1 MNNVSQMIGG
11 RFIRTSL
18 SKTPVLPGMILV
30 LLFLFAFQTRAEK
43 VSSLSIKEELSATK
57 QQQGKALTG
66 TIVDQQGEPI
76 IGANII
82 EKGTSNGTV
91 TDFDGNFNLNVG
103 NNAVLNISYIGYLEQ
118 EVATQGKNTLNI
130 VLKED
135 TQTLDELVV
144 VGYGVQKKVN
154 LTGSVSSIDFAEQ
167 AESRPITNV
176 SSSLAGLSSGVSV
189 RQNVGKPGEDGANI
203 RIRGVGTLND
213 SSPLILIDGMEGIL
227 DSLNPDDIQSIS
239 ILKDAASSS
248 IYGSRA
254 ANGVI
259 LVTTKRGNRDKTSVT
274 YSGNFSMSSPANS
287 LDFVSDY
294 PKYMNLIN
302 ESAQNLGMPNHF
314 SKTTIDAWTEANK
327 NPNALN
333 PNGVPNWLAFPNTN
347 WTKEIYENNVV
358 QEHNLS
364 VSGGSEKASY
374 LLSAGYLDN
383 PGLVENTGLKRYNFR
398 VNLESNITD
407 WLTVGTST
415 YAIQQDKELGEYSSM
430 LNFIRQSSPGLV
442 GRYNGEL
449 GFPEAPEESSTA
461 NNLYANLL
469 GREGDDRSSRFNT
482 TLFSRI
488 KFMEGLSWD
497 FNFNYGR
504 RIDEINY
511 HTNGAA
517 GKRVRF
523 SDGTVMKE
531 STPPSLMTTTYR
543 TWANESYTIE
553 NLLRYNVTLKDK
565 HDIGLLLGYNENKY
579 FEYSHQSTK
588 KGLID
593 QSVSTPGS
601 ATEMLSIG
609 GGALDYSIRSLFGR
623 LNYGYMQRYLFEAN
637 FRYDGSSRFY
647 KDERWGIFPS
657 FSGAW
662 RLSEEEFFSD
672 LKPTFQN
679 VKVRASWGQLG
690 NNVTKRGDNVDNY
703 AYQAVYGKADYSYG
717 GSQVAGLRPTI
728 IANSLLEW
736 ESTTM
741 TNIGLDVT
749 TLNSR
754 LSAELDYYYKV
765 TDGILTTPP
774 IFLTNGLIGAP
785 IRNTAEVMNKGI
797 DLNLSW
803 RDKIGKVSY
812 SISGNFSYNI
822 NEVTNYKGKLTSGW
836 VTDGDGNEV
845 YKTNLGDVSSGGL
858 TRILEGH
865 SINEFYV
872 QNVYKGS
879 GNHFNGDG
887 SVNIKGGPKDG
898 MIRTENDMKWLN
910 AMVVEGYKFLPNEKV
925 KQDGIWYGD
934 YIYADNNG
942 DGIYGNNFDQEFT
955 GTSSMPK
962 YNFGLN
968 MYVRYANFD
977 ISMLWAG
984 QAGFDLYWNESGYN
998 ATNTRIGFQISELL
1012 ADDHFYFDDQDPNNS
1027 ANNINAK
1034 YPRLKLSEGDPQN
1047 DRNSDAWLYSG
1058 SFVKLKNITFGYTL
1072 PEHIANKIYTQKVRF
1087 YFSAENLLTITSY
1100 PGLDPEMGSNTNYP
1114 LMRQISFG
1122 TNITF

>member
-1 MNNVSQMIGG
+1 MNNVSQMNGS

-18 SKTPVLPGMILV
+18 SKIPVLSGMILI
-30 LLFLFAFQTRAEK
+30 LLFLFAFQTRAEQL
-43 VSSLSIKEELSATK
+43 SSKLTSEEYSASK
-57 QQQGKALTG
+57 LQQGKTVSG
-66 TIVDQQGEPI
+66 TIVDADGEPI

-91 TDFDGNFNLNVG
+91 TDYDGKFSLNVPK
-103 NNAVLNISYIGYLEQ
+103 NAVLNISYIGYLEQ
-118 EVATQGKNTLNI
+118 AISTDGKTTFNI

-135 TQTLDELVV
+135 TQTLEELVV

-167 AESRPITNV
+167 SQSRPMTNV
-176 SSSLAGLSSGVSV
+176 SSSLAGLTSGVSV
-189 RQNVGKPGEDGANI
+189 RQSIGKPGEDGANI
-203 RIRGVGTLND
+203 RIRGLGTLND
-213 SSPLILIDGMEGIL
+213 NSPLILIDGMEGIL

-259 LVTTKRGNRDKTSVT
+259 LVTTKRGSRDKTTVT
-274 YSGNFSMSSPANS
+274 YNGNFSMSSPANS

-294 PKYMNLIN
+294 PRYMNLIN

-314 SKTTIDAWTEANK
+314 SQNTIDVWTEANK

-333 PNGVPNWLAFPNTN
+333 DNGVPNWLAFPNTN

-364 VSGGSEKASY
+364 VSGGSKKATY

-383 PGLVENTGLKRYNFR
+383 PGLVVNTGVKRYNFR

-415 YAIQQDKELGEYSSM
+415 YAIQQDKEAGDYGSM
-430 LNFIRQSSPGLV
+430 LNFMRQSTPGLV
-442 GRYNGEL
+442 GKHNGEF

-461 NNLYANLL
+461 NNLYGNLN

-497 FNFNYGR
+497 FNLNYGR
-504 RIDEINY
+504 RIDESNY
-511 HTNGAA
+511 HTNGDA

-523 SDGTVMKE
+523 SDGKVMKE
-531 STPPSLMTTTYR
+531 ATPPSLMTTTYR

-553 NLLRYNVTLKDK
+553 NLLRYNVTIKDK
-565 HDIGLLLGYNENKY
+565 HDIGALLGYNENKY
-579 FEYSHQSTK
+579 TAYDHNSTK

-609 GGALDYSIRSLFGR
+609 GGALDYSIRSVFGR

-637 FRYDGSSRFY
+637 FRYDGSSRFH
-647 KDERWGIFPS
+647 KDKRWGIFPS

-662 RLSEEEFFSD
+662 RVSEEEFFND
-672 LKPTFQN
+672 LKSTFQN
-679 VKVRASWGQLG
+679 VKIRASWGQLG
-690 NNVTKRGDNVDNY
+690 NNATDGNY
-703 AYQAVYGKADYSYG
+703 DYQAVYGNADYSFG
-717 GSQVAGLRPTI
+717 GSQVAGLRPTK
-728 IANSLLEW
+728 IANPYLEW
-736 ESTTM
+736 EATTM

-749 TLNSR
+749 TLNSK
-754 LSAELDYYYKV
+754 LTAELDYYYKV
-765 TDGILTTPP
+765 TDGILTVPP
-774 IFLTNGLIGAP
+774 IYLTNGLISAP
-785 IRNTAEVMNKGI
+785 TRNTAEVMNQGI
-797 DLNLSW
+797 DLNLTW
-803 RDKIGKVSY
+803 RDKIGKVTY
-812 SISGNFSYNI
+812 SVSGNFSYNL
-822 NEVTNYKGKLTSGW
+822 NEVTDYKGKLTSGW

-865 SINEFYV
+865 SINEYYV
-872 QNVYKGS
+872 HNVYRGS
-879 GNHFNGDG
+879 GSHFNGDG
-887 SVNIKGGPKDG
+887 SVNIDGGPRNG

-910 AMVVEGYKFLPNEKV
+910 AMIAKGFKFLPNEKV
-925 KQDGIWYGD
+925 KKDGIWYGD

-942 DGIYGNNFDQEFT
+942 DGIYGNNFDQKFT

-962 YNFGLN
+962 YNFGANLFVQ
-968 MYVRYANFD
+968 YENFD
-977 ISMLWAG
+977 VSVLLSG

-1012 ADDHFYFDDQDPNNS
+1012 ADDHFYFDDQNVNNS

-1034 YPRLKLSEGDPQN
+1034 YPRLKLNEGDPQN
-1047 DRNSDAWLYSG
+1047 DRNSDAWLYDG
-1058 SFVKLKNITFGYTL
+1058 SFLKLKNITFGYTL
-1072 PEHIANKIYTQKVRF
+1072 PKHIAEKIYTQKVRF
-1087 YFSAENLLTITSY
+1087 YFSAENLFTFTSY
-1100 PGLDPEMGSNTNYP
+1100 PGLDPEMGAGTNYP
-1114 LMRQISFG
+1114 LMRQLSFG

>member
-1 MNNVSQMIGG
+1 MNNVSEMNER
-11 RFIRTSL
+11 RFHRISL
-18 SKTPVLPGMILV
+18 SKIPVLSGMV
-30 LLFLFAFQTRAEK
+30 LFLFFLFAFQTHAKQSSSELFIGD
-43 VSSLSIKEELSATK
+43 VSIVK
-57 QQQGKALTG
+57 QQQEKTISG
-66 TIVDQQGEPI
+66 TIVDQDGEPI

-82 EKGTSNGTV
+82 EKGTTNGTV
-91 TDFDGNFNLNVG
+91 TDYDGNFSLNVG

-118 EVATQGKNTLNI
+118 EVTTQGKSTLSI
-130 VLKED
+130 VLRED
-135 TQTLDELVV
+135 TKTLEEVVV

-167 AESRPITNV
+167 AESRPMTNV

-189 RQNVGKPGEDGANI
+189 RQNVGKPGEDGADI

-239 ILKDAASSS
+239 ILKDAASAS

-259 LVTTKRGNRDKTSVT
+259 LVTTKRGNREKTTVT
-274 YSGNFSMSSPANS
+274 YNGNFSMSSPANA

-294 PKYMNLIN
+294 PRYMGLIN

-314 SKTTIDAWTEANK
+314 SKNTIDAWTEANK

-333 PNGVPNWLAFPNTN
+333 ENGVPNWVAFPNTN
-347 WTKEIYENNVV
+347 WTTEMYENNVV

-364 VSGGSEKASY
+364 VSGGSKKAAY

-415 YAIQQDKELGEYSSM
+415 YAIQQDKEAGNYGSM
-430 LNFIRQSSPGLV
+430 LNYMRQSTPGLI
-442 GRYNGEL
+442 GRYNGEY
-449 GFPEAPEESSTA
+449 GYPEAPEESSTA
-461 NNLYANLL
+461 NNLYGFLNN
-469 GREGDDRSSRFNT
+469 REGEDRSSRFNT
-482 TLFSRI
+482 TLFSRV

-504 RIDEINY
+504 RIDEVNH
-511 HTNGAA
+511 HTNAA
-517 GKRVRF
+517 AARRIKF
-523 SDGTVMKE
+523 SDGTVMRAAVDP
-531 STPPSLMTTTYR
+531 TQMTTTYR
-543 TWANESYTIE
+543 TWANETYTIE
-553 NLLRYNVTLKDK
+553 NLLKYNVTIKEK
-565 HDIGLLLGYNENKY
+565 HDISALLGYNENRY
-579 FEYSHQSTK
+579 FAYDHQSTK

-601 ATEMLSIG
+601 ATEMISIG
-609 GGALDYSIRSLFGR
+609 GGALDYSMRSLFGR

-637 FRYDGSSRFY
+637 FRYDGSSRFH
-647 KDERWGIFPS
+647 KDNRWGIFPS

-662 RLSEEEFFSD
+662 RLSEEEFFND
-672 LKPTFQN
+672 LRPSFQN
-679 VKVRASWGQLG
+679 IKVRASWGQLG
-690 NNVTKRGDNVDNY
+690 NNATKRGNSIDNY
-703 AYQAVYGKADYSYG
+703 AYQSVYGSADYSFG
-717 GSQVAGLRPTI
+717 GTQVAGLRPTI
-728 IANSLLEW
+728 IANPFLEW

-741 TNIGLDVT
+741 TNFGLDIT

-754 LSAELDYYYKV
+754 LSAELDYYYKI
-765 TDGILTTPP
+765 TDGILTVPP
-774 IFLTNGLIGAP
+774 IYLTNGLIGAP

-812 SISGNFSYNI
+812 SVTGNFSYNI
-822 NEVTNYKGKLTSGW
+822 NEVTNYKGQLTRGW
-836 VTDGDGNEV
+836 ITDKDGNEV

-865 SINEFYV
+865 SINEYYV
-872 QNVYKGS
+872 HNVYKGS
-879 GNHFNGDG
+879 GNHFNSDG
-887 SVNIKGGPKDG
+887 SVNIDGGPRDG

-910 AMVVEGYKFLPNEKV
+910 AMVKDGYKFLPNEKIQ
-925 KQDGIWYGD
+925 KDGIWYGD
-934 YIYADNNG
+934 YIYADTNG

-962 YNFGLN
+962 YNFGAN
-968 MYVRYANFD
+968 FYVRYENFD

-984 QAGFDLYWNESGYN
+984 QAGFDLYWNEDNYN
-998 ATNTRIGFQISELL
+998 NSNTRVGFQISENI
-1012 ADDHFYFDDQDPNNS
+1012 ADNHYFFSEDASDS
-1027 ANNINAK
+1027 RNNINAK
-1034 YPRLKLSEGDPQN
+1034 YPRLKLSESDPQN
-1047 DRNSDAWLYSG
+1047 TQNSNAWLYNG
-1058 SFVKLKNITFGYTL
+1058 SFVKLKNITLGYTL

-1100 PGLDPEMGSNTNYP
+1100 PGLDPEMGAGTNYP